1 MTLEYEPR
9 RTDGGGLESVL
20 IVDDNR
26 DTREMLTA
34 YLSNCGFVVDSAANG
49 FEAIDFAVHL
59 HPSVIL
65 MDLMMPRMDGW
76 EATCHLKADART
88 RDIPIVVM
96 TANAQPRGRQVARAA
111 GCVGLITKPC
121 NLDHLTEVLRRA
133 IGQARPNPVSPERD
147 RRPN

>member
-1 MTLEYEPR
+1 MTLEYAPR
-9 RTDGGGLESVL
+9 RTDGGGLASVL

-26 DTREMLTA
+26 DTREMLTD
-34 YLSNCGFVVDSAANG
+34 YLSTCGFVVDTAANG

-96 TANAQPRGRQVARAA
+96 TANAQPGGRQVAQAA
-111 GCVGLITKPC
+111 GCVCLITKPC

-133 IGQARPNPVSPERD
+133 IGQARQNPVAPEVD
-147 RRPN
+147 PSLN